1 MDVTPHKT
9 KLQAYFDGEGF
20 TRWQAIYG
28 DAPLTGV
35 RATIRKG
42 HTQMLALALDWLEL
56 GSRVQGLGVRPAPEP
71 RTLNPEPWCVFDAGC
86 GTGLL
91 TLALAQHGYAVTA
104 IDIAPQMVA
113 AVRAQAEANGV
124 SAQVHASS
132 GDLETITGEF
142 DAVACLDVLIHYP
155 AAMFAPM
162 LTRLANMTRGP
173 LVFTYAP
180 YEPLLA
186 ALHWVGGH
194 FPKAQRRT
202 DIQMIRAR
210 FVEQTLATAGMRIRR
225 TERISA
231 GFYYVALVEAEQL

>member
-9 KLQAYFDGEGF
+9 RLQAYFDGEGF

-56 GSRVQGLGVRPAPEP
+56 GDREQGTAVSPAPVP
-71 RTLNPEPWCVFDAGC
+71 CPLSPVPCHVLDAGC

-91 TLALAQHGYAVTA
+91 TLALARRGYQVTA
-104 IDIAPQMVA
+104 IDIAPQMAA
-113 AVRAQAEANGV
+113 AVRAQADADGLG
-124 SAQVHASS
+124 AQVHASS
-132 GDLETITGEF
+132 GDLETVTGMF

-180 YEPLLA
+180 HEPLLA
-186 ALHWVGGH
+186 ALHWVGGR
-194 FPKAQRRT
+194 FPKGQRRT
-202 DIQMIRAR
+202 DIQMIQEDIRA
-210 FVEQTLATAGMRIRR
+210 ADAC
-225 TERISA
+225 
-231 GFYYVALVEAEQL
+231 